1 MKRIK
6 LTQGKFSIVD
16 EEDFE
21 ELNKIKWHAC
31 YDRGTKSY
39 YVKSLINNKIIHMPR
54 KIMKT
59 NQGLVVDHIN
69 HDTLDNRKSNLRNC
83 TRSQNSMNQ
92 RKPRNN
98 TSGTTG
104 VYWKK
109 SIARW
114 VSLIAINQNQIYLGV
129 FKDKNDAIKARKKAE
144 IKYFG
149 EFLYNG

>member
-1 MKRIK
+1 
-6 LTQGKFSIVD
+6 
-16 EEDFE
+16 
-21 ELNKIKWHAC
+21 
-31 YDRGTKSY
+31 
-39 YVKSLINNKIIHMPR
+39 
-54 KIMKT
+54 
-59 NQGLVVDHIN
+59 
-69 HDTLDNRKSNLRNC
+69 
-83 TRSQNSMNQ
+83 MNQ